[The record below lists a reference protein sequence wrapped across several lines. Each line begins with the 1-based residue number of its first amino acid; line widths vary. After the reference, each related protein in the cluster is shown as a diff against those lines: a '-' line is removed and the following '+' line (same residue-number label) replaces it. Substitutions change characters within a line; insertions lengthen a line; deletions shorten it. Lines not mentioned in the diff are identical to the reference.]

1 MNLTER
7 QAVVKAMDIMVRTI
21 NDECIMDSWLM
32 CGVADGD
39 INIDTPINEVDEYYC
54 TDAELGDLMTRF
66 LKLMGKASANGLYV
80 DGVVSGSKS
89 IEWSEP
95 YSMH

>member
-54 TDAELGDLMTRF
+54 SDGELGDLLTRF
-66 LKLMGKASANGLYV
+66 LKLMGKASINGLYV
-80 DGVVSGSKS
+80 DGVVSGYKS
-89 IEWSEP
+89 IEWSDP
-95 YSMH
+95 HSIH

>member
-1 MNLTER
+1 MKDLRRR

-21 NDECIMDSWLM
+21 NDESIMDSWLM

-39 INIDTPINEVDEYYC
+39 IKIDTPIEEVEEYYC

-66 LKLMGKASANGLYV
+66 LKLMDRASKNGLYV
-80 DGVVSGSKS
+80 DGVLSGCKE
-89 IEWSEP
+89 IKYTEP
-95 YSMH
+95 TAY